1 MLNPL
6 PEVEP
11 QGVRRPELGP
21 PYRAKPKD
29 AWLDARPPG
38 HAPQGHASH
47 SFGMAS
53 TRSEWRRPRGE
64 PSSRVVHA
72 RRLFSGLPSS
82 YDLMAAVL
90 SFGQDGRWRRFLV
103 SRVDEGAR
111 TLDVATGTAQ
121 VAIELSKRSGT
132 TVIGIDQSEPMLRE
146 GLRRVAG
153 AGLDGRVRLILGDG
167 QGLPFADGAFE
178 AVTFTYLLRYVDDPA
193 ATIQEL
199 ARVLRPGGVMA
210 NLEFHV
216 PGSTAARALWT
227 IYTRA
232 VLPLVGRV
240 VSKAWYEVG
249 RFLGPS
255 ISGFYRRLP
264 LPSQLELWRQAGIPD
279 VQARIMS
286 LGGGVVIWGRKE
298 IR

>member
-1 MLNPL
+1 
-6 PEVEP
+6 
-11 QGVRRPELGP
+11 
-21 PYRAKPKD
+21 
-29 AWLDARPPG
+29 
-38 HAPQGHASH
+38 
-47 SFGMAS
+47 
-53 TRSEWRRPRGE
+53 
-64 PSSRVVHA
+64 
-72 RRLFSGLPSS
+72 
-82 YDLMAAVL
+82 MAAVL